1 MSRIAGSWARWETSS
16 RRVHDRPVITSPSVT
31 EPSYAGAGPARAGR
45 PPVNLRRWLIVL
57 AAVVGAGALFV
68 VITGMRPDYDAF
80 GWLVWGRQVLHWN
93 LNTDGAPSWKP
104 LTFIFTLPYALLG
117 SAQLWLWMITAVA
130 GAVGGT
136 VFAARI
142 AFKLTGPSPERRYAP
157 FVAAAFAGVC
167 LLGIDTYS
175 HLVLI
180 ANADPLIVTLCLGA
194 IDCHLSGRPRL
205 AFAMI
210 VGASLGRPE
219 AWVFAGLYALWA
231 WRAVPAMRVLLVLG
245 ILLIPA
251 FWFTVPALTSHSWFI
266 AGDLALNQQ
275 TVIHGN
281 KILGVI
287 SRFRGL
293 YELPMQLAA
302 LVGLVLAVARR
313 DVVTLGLAAAA
324 LLWVGIEIAFA
335 YHGWSA
341 VPRYLIEPAGVMVAI
356 AGGAVGRVLADTRRS
371 RLVRWAGPVAVAVLV
386 VALAPTARSR
396 VRVTR
401 SEIDLARS
409 HAKQVNRLTAVIK
422 RIGGADKVKSCG
434 QPVSLVGFQSTLAW
448 AVGLNVGNVGYRP
461 GRSIDTGQPVVLF
474 KPHLGGWQV
483 RTYNLPA
490 SSQAG
495 CAAMR
500 TDTPFG

>member
-1 MSRIAGSWARWETSS
+1 
-16 RRVHDRPVITSPSVT
+16 VIGTPALT
-31 EPSYAGAGPARAGR
+31 APSYAGTGAARAGR
-45 PPVNLRRWLIVL
+45 PSVNLRRWLIVV
-57 AAVVGAGALFV
+57 AAVVAAGALFV
-68 VITGMRPDYDAF
+68 GLTGMRPDYDAF
-80 GWLVWGRQVLHWN
+80 GWLVWGRQVLHWK

-104 LTFIFTLPYALLG
+104 LTFLFTLPYALLG
-117 SAQLWLWMITAVA
+117 SAQLWLWMITAGA

-157 FVAAAFAGVC
+157 FVAAGFAGVG

-175 HLVLI
+175 HLILI

-194 IDCHLSGRPRL
+194 IDCHLSRRPRL

-219 AWVFAGLYALWA
+219 AWMFAGLYAVWV
-231 WRAVPAMRVLLVLG
+231 WRVAPAMRVMVVLG
-245 ILLIPA
+245 IVLIPA

-266 AGDLALNQQ
+266 AGDLALNQR

-302 LVGLVLAVARR
+302 LLGLALAVARR
-313 DVVTLGLAAAA
+313 DLVMLGLAGAA
-324 LLWVGIEIAFA
+324 LLWLVTEIAFA

-356 AGGAVGRVLADTRRS
+356 AGGAVGRVLADTRRW
-371 RLVRWAGPVAVAVLV
+371 RMVRWAGPIAVAVLV

-396 VRVTR
+396 VRTTR
-401 SEIDLARS
+401 DEIKRARS

-422 RIGGADKVKSCG
+422 RVGGPAKVKACG

-448 AVGLNVGNVGYRP
+448 AVGLNVGNVGFRP
-461 GRSIDTGQPVVLF
+461 GRSIDKGQPIVLF

-490 SSQAG
+490 ASRAG
-495 CAAMR
+495 CAELQ
-500 TDTPFG
+500 TDTDFG

>member
-1 MSRIAGSWARWETSS
+1 
-16 RRVHDRPVITSPSVT
+16 VITAPSLT
-31 EPSYAGAGPARAGR
+31 EPSYAAAGTVRPARPG
-45 PPVNLRRWLIVL
+45 VNLRRWLIV
-57 AAVVGAGALFV
+57 AGAVVAVGALVV

-80 GWLVWGRQVLHWN
+80 GWLVWGRQVLHWH

-104 LTFIFTLPYALLG
+104 LTFLFTLPYALLG

-130 GAVGGT
+130 GAVGGS

-157 FVAAAFAGVC
+157 FVAAAFAGLG

-175 HLVLI
+175 HLVLS

-194 IDCHLSGRPRL
+194 IDCHLSQRPRL

-210 VGASLGRPE
+210 LGASLGRPE
-219 AWVFAGLYALWA
+219 AWVFAGLYAVWA
-231 WRAVPAMRVLLVLG
+231 WRAVPTMRLMLVLG
-245 ILLIPA
+245 IVLIPA
-251 FWFTVPALTSHSWFI
+251 FWFTVPALTSRSWFI

-302 LVGLVLAVARR
+302 LLGLALAAARR
-313 DVVTLGLAAAA
+313 DLVTLGLAGAA
-324 LLWVGIEIAFA
+324 LLWVVIEIAFA
-335 YHGWSA
+335 YRGWSA

-371 RLVRWAGPVAVAVLV
+371 RLVRWSGPVAVAVLV
-386 VALAPTARSR
+386 VALAPTAGSR
-396 VRVTR
+396 VRVAR
-401 SEIDLARS
+401 QEIDIARS
-409 HAKQVNRLTAVIK
+409 HAKQVDRLTAVIK
-422 RIGGADKVKSCG
+422 RVGGPDKVKSCG

-448 AVGLNVGNVGYRP
+448 EVGLNVGNVGYRP
-461 GRSIDTGQPVVLF
+461 GRSIDKGGPVVLF

-490 SSQAG
+490 ASRAS

-500 TDTPFG
+500 TDTQFG